1 MKERVSYIIGAL
13 IVYFIGGL
21 LVSYFGNSSINWMF
35 VVGWTVSMTIADFFI
50 IRTLRYRLTKNR
62 KTPNYER

>member
-1 MKERVSYIIGAL
+1 MKEHVSYIIGAL

-21 LVSYFGNSSINWMF
+21 LVSYFGHSSINWMF
-35 VVGWTVSMTIADFFI
+35 VVGWTLSMTIADYFI
-50 IRTLRYRLTKNR
+50 IRTLRNRLIKTE

>member
-1 MKERVSYIIGAL
+1 MKERVSCIIGAL

-35 VVGWTVSMTIADFFI
+35 VVSWTVSMTIADFFI
-50 IRTLRYRLTKNR
+50 IRTLRNRLTKNR
-62 KTPNYER
+62 KTFKL

>member
-21 LVSYFGNSSINWMF
+21 LVSYFANSSINWMF
-35 VVGWTVSMTIADFFI
+35 VVSWTVSMTIADFFI
-50 IRTLRYRLTKNR
+50 IRTLRNRLTKKQKN
-62 KTPNYER
+62 T

>member
-21 LVSYFGNSSINWMF
+21 LVSYFANSSINWMF
-35 VVGWTVSMTIADFFI
+35 VVSWALSMTIADFFI
-50 IRTLRYRLTKNR
+50 IRTLRNRLTKKQKN
-62 KTPNYER
+62 T